1 MPEASKALFSYGT
14 LQQPEVQLANYGR
27 LIDGDAD
34 ALLGY
39 ELAPLL
45 IEDPQVV
52 AVSGKA
58 IHMIATRCADPTAR
72 IMGTVLFLTE
82 AELEATDA
90 YEDKPYTR
98 VETRLE
104 SGRTAFVYVG
114 ESPA

>member
-1 MPEASKALFSYGT
+1 MPEAFKALFSYGT

-27 LIDGDAD
+27 LLDGEAD

-45 IEDPQVV
+45 IEDPHVV
-52 AVSGKA
+52 AISGKPV
-58 IHMIATRCADPTAR
+58 HMIALRSADPTAR
-72 IMGTVLFLTE
+72 IVGTLLFLTE
-82 AELEATDA
+82 AELETTDA

-98 VETRLE
+98 VETQLE

-114 ESPA
+114 KSPG